1 MAIVDNSSR
10 PIILVADDD
19 PDDQEMI
26 RKAVDKNQLLVELHA
41 VADGEQL
48 MDFLHHRGR
57 YAPPALSP
65 RPGIILLDLNM
76 PKMDGREALVEI
88 RADASLRRIPVIV
101 MTTSS
106 AERDVTRAYDLGSS
120 SFIKKPVT
128 LAGLVR
134 VMALLGEYWFQVVSL
149 PAATDGT

>member
-1 MAIVDNSSR
+1 MDNSNR

-19 PDDQEMI
+19 PDDQEML
-26 RKAVDKNQLLVELHA
+26 RKAVDKNQFLVELHA
-41 VADGEQL
+41 VPDGEQL
-48 MDFLHHRGR
+48 LDFLHHRGR

-65 RPGIILLDLNM
+65 RPAIILLDLNM

-101 MTTSS
+101 MTTSN
-106 AERDVTRAYDLGSS
+106 AERDIFRAYDLGSS

-128 LAGLVR
+128 LGALVH
-134 VMALLGEYWFQVVSL
+134 VMKVLGQYWFEVVSL
-149 PAATDGT
+149 PAPTEET